1 MCNHGERHETSG
13 SEWWGSE
20 KAGGEKMEERATSHT
35 AERSTRLTLSAG
47 AKTTC
52 SNLSSVGSSD
62 FQKGDKKRI
71 YFRGKTQ
78 DAERR

>member
-52 SNLSSVGSSD
+52 SKLNGAFQIFKRKPTSSEKIQSASPG
-62 FQKGDKKRI
+62 
-71 YFRGKTQ
+71 
-78 DAERR
+78 

>member
-35 AERSTRLTLSAG
+35 AERSTRPTLSTG

-52 SNLSSVGSSD
+52 SKLKVGSSD
-62 FQKGDKKRI
+62 FRKGDKKRI
-71 YFRGKTQ
+71 YFRGK
-78 DAERR
+78 DPER

>member
-1 MCNHGERHETSG
+1 MCNHGERHETSS

-35 AERSTRLTLSAG
+35 AERSTRLTLSSG

-52 SNLSSVGSSD
+52 SKLNFKKGTKRGSIS
-62 FQKGDKKRI
+62 
-71 YFRGKTQ
+71 RGK
-78 DAERR
+78 DPER

>member
-20 KAGGEKMEERATSHT
+20 KAGGEKMEERATSHP
-35 AERSTRLTLSAG
+35 AERSTRLTLTAR

-52 SNLSSVGSSD
+52 SKLNGAFQILKKETKRKPTSSEKIQSASPG
-62 FQKGDKKRI
+62 
-71 YFRGKTQ
+71 
-78 DAERR
+78 